1 MIQSI
6 IIFAVILILK
16 AVLTLTAVAKQ
27 QETKKKEELAKR
39 SASKTATPI
48 AHVSLRQT
56 PVIRPVV
63 DARATRSKALE
74 FDSSSADDLKSDARR
89 RSHLRAQSPIKTTP
103 LHASEGESTFEQL
116 ARTVA
121 AIHGGVL
128 SARVGETPLPT
139 PAPVVVARSRAAP
152 PKTATAAAHRTR
164 FQARKAMIAFE
175 IFSPPVSMR

>member
-16 AVLTLTAVAKQ
+16 AVLTAVAKQ
-27 QETKKKEELAKR
+27 QEAKKKEELAKR
-39 SASKTATPI
+39 SASRTAKPI
-48 AHVSLRQT
+48 AHVSLRQP
-56 PVIRPVV
+56 PVIQPWV
-63 DARATRSKALE
+63 DARPTRAKALE
-74 FDSSSADDLKSDARR
+74 LDSSSADDLKADARR
-89 RSHLRAQSPIKTTP
+89 RAHLHAQAPIKTTP

-128 SARVGETPLPT
+128 SVGVGETPSPT
-139 PAPVVVARSRAAP
+139 AAPAVVARPPAAP
-152 PKTATAAAHRTR
+152 SKPVPSAVRRSR
-164 FQARKAMIAFE
+164 FHARKAMVAFE

>member
-16 AVLTLTAVAKQ
+16 AVLTAVAKQ

-39 SASKTATPI
+39 SATKTATPI
-48 AHVSLRQT
+48 AHVSLRQP
-56 PVIRPVV
+56 PVIQPWV
-63 DARATRSKALE
+63 DARAARAKAVAL
-74 FDSSSADDLKSDARR
+74 DSSSADDLKSDARR
-89 RSHLRAQSPIKTTP
+89 RAHLHGRPPIKAAP
-103 LHASEGESTFEQL
+103 LHESEGESTFEQL

-128 SARVGETPLPT
+128 SVGVGETPLPIAA
-139 PAPVVVARSRAAP
+139 PAVVARPHAVPSKKVP
-152 PKTATAAAHRTR
+152 TAVRRSR

-175 IFSPPVSMR
+175 IFSPPLSMR